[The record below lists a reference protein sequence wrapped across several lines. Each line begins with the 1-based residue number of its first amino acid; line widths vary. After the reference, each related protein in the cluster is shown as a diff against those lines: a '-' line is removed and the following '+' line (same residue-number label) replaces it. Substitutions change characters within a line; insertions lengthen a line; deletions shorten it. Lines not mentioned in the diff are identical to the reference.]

1 MSSDY
6 NLLNPRPTYKPF
18 DYNWAYDA
26 YRIQN
31 QIHWL
36 PEEVPMDDDIQ
47 DFKAKLTKPEINLLT
62 QVLRFFVQSD
72 LEVQNNYMT
81 NLGQKF
87 RTPEVAMMLMSFAN
101 MEGIHQQ
108 AYSHLIDTLGLP
120 ESEYNAF
127 LSYKEMK
134 EKCEYIHKFNVAS
147 NYELAKTLVT
157 FGAFLEGVQLFS
169 SFAILM
175 NFPRR
180 GIMKGVGKII
190 KFSIKDES
198 LHSRSMAKL
207 FKTFDQEFNIRSSNE
222 EFDLEIYKICN
233 EMIVLEDRFID
244 LCFEMGAVEG
254 LTAQSIKDYIR
265 FIADVRLIDFGF
277 QPIYKIAKDPI
288 PWLADMIGGKEVA
301 LFFEQKVSEY
311 SKNSLTG
318 SINFDA
324 EIQIN
329 G

>member
-18 DYNWAYDA
+18 DYLWAYDA
-26 YRIQN
+26 YKVQN
-31 QIHWL
+31 QAHWL
-36 PEEVPMDDDIQ
+36 PEEVPLEDDIY
-47 DFKAKLTKPEINLLT
+47 DFKNKLTKQEINLIT

-108 AYSHLIDTLGLP
+108 AYAHLIDTLGLP
-120 ESEYNAF
+120 EHEYNAF

-134 EKCEYIHKFNVAS
+134 EKCEYIHSFNVSS

-180 GIMKGVGKII
+180 GLMKGVGKII

-207 FKTFDQEFNIRSSNE
+207 FKTFDQEFGIRQNAL
-222 EFDLEIYKICN
+222 FDAEIYKICDD
-233 EMIVLEDRFID
+233 MIKLEDRFID

-265 FIADVRLIDFGF
+265 YIANVRLNDFGF
-277 QPIYKIAKDPI
+277 SSIYEIEKDPI
-288 PWLADMIGGKEVA
+288 PWLSDMIGGKEVA

-318 SINFDA
+318 AIDFDMEINW
-324 EIQIN
+324 N